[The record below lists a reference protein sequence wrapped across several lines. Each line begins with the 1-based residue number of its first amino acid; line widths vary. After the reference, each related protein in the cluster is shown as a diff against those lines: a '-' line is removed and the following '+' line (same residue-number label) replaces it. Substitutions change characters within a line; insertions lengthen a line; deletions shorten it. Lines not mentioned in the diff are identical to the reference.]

1 MVCVL
6 TDMGTCPLGY
16 VGPGWIWTGCN
27 GAPCVVLA
35 TVLCYGTVHVLILA
49 LAQGEP
55 NHIIVTRVVEL
66 LREIATFV
74 VKDSVS
80 DNLM

>member
-1 MVCVL
+1 MFSYFLKTSLDLAVNRVVIHSVYFASN
-6 TDMGTCPLGY
+6 T
-16 VGPGWIWTGCN
+16 
-27 GAPCVVLA
+27 VVLA

>member
-1 MVCVL
+1 MWKICL
-6 TDMGTCPLGY
+6 PPLIKARRPQLVPEQPSGS
-16 VGPGWIWTGCN
+16 
-27 GAPCVVLA
+27 VVLA